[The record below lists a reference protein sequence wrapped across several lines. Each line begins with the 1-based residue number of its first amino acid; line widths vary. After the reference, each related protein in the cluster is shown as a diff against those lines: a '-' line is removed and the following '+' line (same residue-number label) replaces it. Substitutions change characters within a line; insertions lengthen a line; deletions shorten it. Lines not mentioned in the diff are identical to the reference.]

1 MNEAVFKVTKINLD
15 RLEDHE
21 LAAMYMALTLY
32 PHTDFRQMPYYSRI
46 APLFQEEYDPPV
58 MHRDT
63 KDAFLAIVATRL
75 KFE

>member
-1 MNEAVFKVTKINLD
+1 MNEAVFKITKITLD
-15 RLEDHE
+15 RLDDSE

-32 PHTDFRQMPYYSRI
+32 PNTDFRKMPYYSRI

-58 MHRDT
+58 MHIDI
-63 KDAFLAIVATRL
+63 KDSFLAIVATRL